1 MLFSVC
7 LSPSCNTVIL
17 FSPNPKLS
25 GSLWAYVTTNGITS
39 RCTGTLLSHQFLP
52 SVDFIVGWL
61 VPSIAKPKARL
72 WRVRRLLSIIH
83 RIIVMVDFRTLA
95 KGSTD
100 SEFISKA
107 RSACLKK
114 MVLHILGNGSSW
126 WFLKIVWYF
135 LK

>member
-1 MLFSVC
+1 MC

-39 RCTGTLLSHQFLP
+39 RCIGTLLSHQFLL

-61 VPSIAKPKARL
+61 VPSIAQPKAGL
-72 WRVRRLLSIIH
+72 WQVRRLLSIIH
-83 RIIVMVDFRTLA
+83 RIIVIVDFRILA
-95 KGSTD
+95 KRSTD

-107 RSACLKK
+107 RSACLKR
-114 MVLHILGNGSSW
+114 
-126 WFLKIVWYF
+126 WYCIF
-135 LK
+135 WEMDLPGGF